1 MNSDVAAPS
10 SSRMPE
16 KRRHILE
23 GARAVFAE
31 QGFERASVDGIAARA
46 GVSKATVYNH
56 FADKKALF
64 VAAVVEETDA
74 MRAGLAACLDRP
86 GGDLRQ
92 ALQSVGEKIAKLWLT
107 PKIAALYR
115 QAIAESAHLP
125 EIGRMVFEQGTLP
138 LEEAVAAYLAR
149 WHESGA
155 LRIDDDP
162 RAAAV
167 TFIALCHGD
176 LVTRMRLGVLDYP
189 VDDEVRATV
198 ERAVRTFVRAYA
210 P

>member
-1 MNSDVAAPS
+1 MSTEGAAPV

-16 KRRHILE
+16 KRRQILE
-23 GARAVFAE
+23 GAREVFRE
-31 QGFERASVDGIAARA
+31 QGFERASVDVIAARA

-56 FADKKALF
+56 FDDKKALF

-74 MRAGLAACLDRP
+74 MRASLAACLERP
-86 GGDLRQ
+86 GGDLGQ
-92 ALQSVGEKIAKLWLT
+92 ALQGIGEKIMALWLA
-107 PKIAALYR
+107 PSVAALYR
-115 QAIAESAHLP
+115 QAIAEAAHLP

-138 LEEAVAAYLAR
+138 LQQAVAAHLAR

-155 LRIDDDP
+155 LRIDDP
-162 RAAAV
+162 AGAAV
-167 TFIALCHGD
+167 TFIALCQGD

-189 VDDEVRATV
+189 ADAAVRDTV
-198 ERAVRTFVRAYA
+198 TRAVRTFVRAFA